1 VTAENYQEKSVRNS
15 TIDFDG
21 YMCREHFANIFE
33 GDRQTEVAHTV
44 PGWSN
49 RSLRMKKNF
58 IEKNDLP
65 VCWIINNGSERVF
78 TTDFTYLDFN
88 DAHLELQKSGK
99 ATTQC
104 TCDTE
109 RKTLA
114 SRPYQ
119 TMTFQLLRDMCEWFQ
134 KKKPRWDGRFWI
146 ESHGMKLPAGRPEF
160 PGVQVKPQ
168 VWVPTTSALQHTF
181 QCNIQPGCRLYGFDL
196 MDFEEDSEVEISIK
210 KTGSGNEE
218 NWDVLLCTRVS
229 RDVAALELHSPM
241 NLPPEAS
248 FRIQSVTPVN
258 MLPMVVKPNP
268 EESGTEPPREVNA
281 PIST

>member
-1 VTAENYQEKSVRNS
+1 
-15 TIDFDG
+15 
-21 YMCREHFANIFE
+21 
-33 GDRQTEVAHTV
+33 
-44 PGWSN
+44 
-49 RSLRMKKNF
+49 
-58 IEKNDLP
+58 
-65 VCWIINNGSERVF
+65 
-78 TTDFTYLDFN
+78 
-88 DAHLELQKSGK
+88 
-99 ATTQC
+99 
-104 TCDTE
+104 
-109 RKTLA
+109 
-114 SRPYQ
+114 
-119 TMTFQLLRDMCEWFQ
+119 MCEWFQ

-248 FRIQSVTPVN
+248 FRIQSSKEITKDQKVIVKSTTYHGSTRTTSQDQTGAFDMGMTLTSDKGVLMVHQDLTVTDNSAKVLSLMSLM
-258 MLPMVVKPNP
+258 MLGQSSVLEMFRQSNDNIEMTGAFLRHDP
-268 EESGTEPPREVNA
+268 G
-281 PIST
+281 